1 MPNRAQT
8 GGRMQEEKNREMRQ
22 RRSKKLFILYALFV
36 LLISAFL
43 FSIFRTITF
52 SRHIPA
58 STAVIHDRSLRGEII
73 SKDDYTVSSSYKL
86 YQATVYANAID
97 PGKKELFFKLF
108 SIYSG
113 IEEEALRKKFY
124 DKKGNPKRGR
134 VTLTYK
140 LNARNAIQLKSLAFK
155 LRKLKVFRSIKNR
168 QGIDVLYGLDIIE
181 SGEARRFPLNDC
193 LTPIIGYVR
202 KKSDNGYTRPKGMK
216 GLERY
221 AEKHLTSRKNG
232 LLKGKRDV
240 VGAVIRNGSS
250 ISIPRYDG
258 LDLHLN
264 IPLNLQRRVEKIL
277 DRMKAYTDAQEII
290 AAVMESSTGKVLAM
304 ASSERY
310 DPSHITQKDVSALN
324 PKFAEYPYEVGS
336 VMKPITLSVAL
347 EHHKVTPDTW
357 FDTHNGVLMIGKG
370 RRITDDEKFDSL
382 TATDIIVHSSNV
394 GISEIAWR
402 LTGQEF
408 REGLLKFG
416 LSQPSGI
423 DLSRDLPGRV
433 KPLRLLNNK
442 MHRANQA
449 YGYGMHATFAQML
462 KAYSAFNND
471 GKAMTPRIIDYFKD
485 ADNKRYKL
493 PPPQP
498 DREAITP
505 ATARQIHKI
514 LIKVVKEGTGKAGQ
528 YKGLEIGGKTGTAH
542 IASSRGYSRE
552 YHSSFYGFANDSSGH
567 KYTIGVLVIKAK
579 KYHKY
584 FASQSAVPT
593 FRKITGALVELNYLL
608 PELSEEELTEEQEKE
623 TAKEAKEAARA
634 ARESAA
640 QKRQD
645 TAGEKRESS
654 KPKPVAPKPKPKPAA
669 PQQELFNDLDMF

>member
-1 MPNRAQT
+1 
-8 GGRMQEEKNREMRQ
+8 MQEEINLEMRR
-22 RRSKKLFILYALFV
+22 RRSKKLFILFALFV

-43 FSIFRTITF
+43 FSVFRTIT
-52 SRHIPA
+52 SDRHIPA
-58 STAVIHDRSLRGEII
+58 STAVIHDRSLRGEIV
-73 SKDDYTVSSSYKL
+73 SKDGYTISSSSKL
-86 YQATVYANAID
+86 YQATVYANAIA
-97 PGKKELFFKLF
+97 PGKKALFFKLF

-113 IEEEALRKKFY
+113 IDEKELKKKFFT
-124 DKKGNPKRGR
+124 KSGKPKTGR
-134 VTLTYK
+134 VTLSYS

-155 LRKLKVFRSIKNR
+155 LRKLKVFRSIKIG

-193 LTPIIGYVR
+193 LAPIIGYVR
-202 KKSDNGYTRPKGMK
+202 KKDDNGYTRPKGMK

-221 AEKHLTSRKNG
+221 AEKHLISRKNG

-250 ISIPRYDG
+250 TKIPRIDG

-264 IPLNLQRRVEKIL
+264 ITLSLQRRVEKIL
-277 DRMKAYTDAQEII
+277 DQMKAHTDAQEII
-290 AAVMESSTGKVLAM
+290 AAVMESDTGKVIAM

-324 PKFAEYPYEVGS
+324 PKFSEYPYEVGS
-336 VMKPITLSVAL
+336 VMKPLTLSIAL
-347 EHHKVTPDTW
+347 EHKRVTPDTW

-382 TATDIIVHSSNV
+382 TATGIIVHSSNV

-402 LTGQEF
+402 LSGQEF

-423 DLSRDLPGRV
+423 DLSRDLPGKV

-471 GKAMTPRIIDYFKD
+471 GKAMTPRIIDYFKN
-485 ADNKRYKL
+485 ADGKHYKL

-498 DREAITP
+498 DREAVSP
-505 ATARQIHKI
+505 QTAKQIHDI
-514 LIKVVKEGTGKAGQ
+514 LMEVVKSGTGKAGQ

-542 IASSRGYSRE
+542 IATRRGYSRE
-552 YHSSFYGFANDSSGH
+552 YHSSFYGFANDNSGH

-593 FRKITGALVELNYLL
+593 FRKITNALVELNYLL
-608 PELSEEELTEEQEKE
+608 PELPPEEMAKEQEEEAEKE
-623 TAKEAKEAARA
+623 RKEAQKEARA
-634 ARESAA
+634 AARRAKEEARRA
-640 QKRQD
+640 QQ
-645 TAGEKRESS
+645 AS
-654 KPKPVAPKPKPKPAA
+654 KPKPTRPKPTPKPA
-669 PQQELFNDLDMF
+669 PPQELFNDLDMF

>member
-1 MPNRAQT
+1 
-8 GGRMQEEKNREMRQ
+8 MQEMNTMEMR
-22 RRSKKLFILYALFV
+22 RRRGKKLFILYALFV
-36 LLISAFL
+36 LLVFAFL
-43 FSIFRTITF
+43 FSVFRTIT
-52 SRHIPA
+52 SDRRIPA
-58 STAVIHDRSLRGEII
+58 TTAVIHDRSLRGEIV
-73 SKDDYTVSSSYKL
+73 SKDGYTVSSSYKL
-86 YQATVYANAID
+86 YQATVYAESID
-97 PGKKELFFKLF
+97 PQKKELFLKLF

-113 IEEEALRKKFY
+113 IDEEDLKRKFY
-124 DKKGNPKRGR
+124 DKKGKPKKGR
-134 VTLTYK
+134 ITLSYN

-155 LRKLKVFRSIKNR
+155 LRKLKVFRSIKSHN
-168 QGIDVLYGLDIIE
+168 GIDVLYGLDIIE
-181 SGEARRFPLNDC
+181 SGEARRFPLKDC

-202 KKSDNGYTRPKGMK
+202 KKSDEGYTRPKGMK

-250 ISIPRYDG
+250 ISIARYDG

-264 IPLNLQRRVEKIL
+264 IPLSLQRRVEKIL
-277 DRMKAYTDAQEII
+277 DRMKNSVDAEEII
-290 AAVMESSTGKVLAM
+290 AAVMESETGKVLAM

-310 DPSHITQKDVSALN
+310 DPDNIVQKDVSALN

-336 VMKPITLSVAL
+336 VMKPLTLAVAL
-347 EHHKVTPDTW
+347 EHNRVTPKTW

-370 RRITDDEKFDSL
+370 RRITDDERFDSL

-402 LTGQEF
+402 LTGREF
-408 REGLLKFG
+408 REGLLNFG
-416 LSQPSGI
+416 LSQRTGI

-449 YGYGMHATFAQML
+449 YGYGMHATFAQMF
-462 KAYSAFNND
+462 KAYSAFNNS
-471 GKAMTPRIIDYFKD
+471 GKAMTPRIIDYFQD
-485 ADNKRYKL
+485 SDGKRYKL

-498 DREAITP
+498 DREAVSP
-505 ATARQIHKI
+505 KTADQIHEI
-514 LIKVVKEGTGKAGQ
+514 LIEVVKRGTGKAAQ

-542 IASSRGYSRE
+542 IASSKGYSRL

-567 KYTIGVLVIKAK
+567 KYTIGVLVIKARK
-579 KYHKY
+579 RYAY
-584 FASQSAVPT
+584 FASKSAVPT

-608 PELSEEELTEEQEKE
+608 PELSEDELAEEQEEE
-623 TAKEAKEAARA
+623 TARQQKEAAGEARAEA
-634 ARESAA
+634 AR
-640 QKRQD
+640 QKRE
-645 TAGEKRESS
+645 AARKKREASR
-654 KPKPVAPKPKPKPAA
+654 KKREAARPKAAKPKPAA
-669 PQQELFNDLDMF
+669 PHQELFNDLDMF

>member
-1 MPNRAQT
+1 
-8 GGRMQEEKNREMRQ
+8 MQEEINLTMR
-22 RRSKKLFILYALFV
+22 RRRGKKLFILYALF
-36 LLISAFL
+36 LLLVSAFL
-43 FSIFRTITF
+43 FSVFRTIT
-52 SRHIPA
+52 SDRHIPA

-73 SKDDYTVSSSYKL
+73 SRDGYTVSSSSKL
-86 YQATVYANAID
+86 YQATVYTNAIA

-113 IEEEALRKKFY
+113 IDEKALREKFFT
-124 DKKGNPKRGR
+124 KSGKARTGR
-134 VTLTYK
+134 VTLSYS

-155 LRKLKVFRSIKNR
+155 LRKLKVFRSIKIGK
-168 QGIDVLYGLDIIE
+168 GIDVLYGLDIIE

-193 LTPIIGYVR
+193 LAPIIGYVR

-232 LLKGKRDV
+232 LFKGKRDV

-250 ISIPRYDG
+250 IKIPRIDG

-264 IPLNLQRRVEKIL
+264 ITLSLQKRVEKIL
-277 DRMKAYTDAQEII
+277 DQMKANTDAQEII
-290 AAVMESSTGKVLAM
+290 AAVMESGTGKVIAM

-324 PKFAEYPYEVGS
+324 PKFSEYPYEVGS
-336 VMKPITLSVAL
+336 VMKPLTLSVAL
-347 EHHKVTPDTW
+347 EHKRVTPDTW
-357 FDTHNGVLMIGKG
+357 FNTHNGVLTIGKG
-370 RRITDDEKFDSL
+370 RRITDDERFDSL
-382 TATDIIVHSSNV
+382 TATGIIVHSSNV

-402 LTGQEF
+402 LSGQEF

-423 DLSRDLPGRV
+423 DLSRDLPG
-433 KPLRLLNNK
+433 KIKSLRLLNNK

-471 GKAMTPRIIDYFKD
+471 GKAMTPRIIDYFKN
-485 ADNKRYKL
+485 ADGKHYKL

-498 DREAITP
+498 DREAVSSK
-505 ATARQIHKI
+505 TARQIHKI
-514 LIKVVKEGTGKAGQ
+514 LMEVVKSGTGKAGQ

-542 IASSRGYSRE
+542 IASRRGYTRE
-552 YHSSFYGFANDSSGH
+552 YHSSFYGFANDNSNH
-567 KYTIGVLVIKAK
+567 KYTIGVLVIRAK

-593 FRKITGALVELNYLL
+593 FRKITNALVELNYLL
-608 PELSEEELTEEQEKE
+608 PELSEEELAEEQEKE
-623 TAKEAKEAARA
+623 AAREAKEAARA
-634 ARESAA
+634 ARENAA
-640 QKRQD
+640 WKRQD
-645 TAGEKRESS
+645 TAKEKSGSS
-654 KPKPVAPKPKPKPAA
+654 RPKPAASKTKPAA